1 MVAKL
6 LEYTPGVRLSAI
18 EAMTHQ
24 FFDEL
29 RVEGARMPNG
39 KEFPLLFDFTREGK
53 RCDPVGIIRLSNL
66 YLNRTVDST
75 GFDLKAGS
83 ATLRIRAA
91 LTAYRAG

>member
-39 KEFPLLFDFTREGK
+39 KEFPLLFDFTREGE
-53 RCDPVGIIRLSNL
+53 R
-66 YLNRTVDST
+66 
-75 GFDLKAGS
+75 
-83 ATLRIRAA
+83 
-91 LTAYRAG
+91 